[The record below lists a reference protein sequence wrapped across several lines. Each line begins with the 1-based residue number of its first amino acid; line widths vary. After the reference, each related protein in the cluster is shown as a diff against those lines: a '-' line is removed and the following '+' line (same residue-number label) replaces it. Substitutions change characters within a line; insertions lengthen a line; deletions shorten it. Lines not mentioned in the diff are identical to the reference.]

1 MGNRPVPTYK
11 DYQEAA
17 AIGVCKKYVDH
28 RIKYYGWSLE
38 RAITTPV
45 GTSWK
50 GKEKHG
56 DLPKLAIR
64 NGIKK
69 QDFYNR
75 IRRGWEP
82 LEAAT
87 TPYGKKKTKFSEYI
101 ELRKQNG
108 ISAPTF
114 HRRVERGMDPYE
126 AATKPV
132 RGKKNIIISE
142 VKSDKPNGS
151 KHWINIA
158 KKNGIK
164 TRTFYSRIDIG
175 WSYEEA
181 ATKPTRKYK
190 EVQQIS

>member
-1 MGNRPVPTYK
+1 MKNRIVPTYK
-11 DYQEAA
+11 DYQRAD

-28 RIKYYGWSLE
+28 RIKHYGWSLE
-38 RAITTPV
+38 RAITTPI

-50 GKEKHG
+50 GREKHG
-56 DLPKLAIR
+56 DLPKLAVR

-75 IRRGWEP
+75 IRRGWSP

-87 TPYGKKKTKFSEYI
+87 TPYGQKKTKFSDYV

-126 AATKPV
+126 AAIRPV
-132 RGKKNIIISE
+132 RGKKNIVISE
-142 VKSDKPNGS
+142 ADNG
-151 KHWINIA
+151 KQKENKYWINVA
-158 KKNGIK
+158 KSNGIK
-164 TRTFYSRIDIG
+164 VGTFYSRIDIG

-181 ATKPTRKYK
+181 ATKTTRKYK